1 MAPTES
7 QRTLPNP
14 VKKDRDH
21 LTTRVAQ
28 PPPYPPPSSSIFH
41 FPFSISRRLNVH
53 RFPSVMFKA
62 ITISPW
68 NGSDRSEQTVGAPK
82 VCIFLSKS
90 VQGIVDLA
98 PAPQ

>member
-1 MAPTES
+1 MAATES

-28 PPPYPPPSSSIFH
+28 PPPYPPQFFH
-41 FPFSISRRLNVH
+41 FPFSNCRRPNVH

-68 NGSDRSEQTVGAPK
+68 NGSERSEQTVGAPK

-98 PAPQ
+98 LEPQ